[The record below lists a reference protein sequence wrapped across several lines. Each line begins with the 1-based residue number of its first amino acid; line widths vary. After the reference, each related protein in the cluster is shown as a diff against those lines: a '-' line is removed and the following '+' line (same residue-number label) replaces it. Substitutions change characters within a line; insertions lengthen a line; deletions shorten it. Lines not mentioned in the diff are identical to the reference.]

1 MREAD
6 TARATERN
14 EVEARLHHAQSALAT
29 ALGNQ
34 RLREKYYKQ
43 VMHRLSHVDAKLNQ
57 MGGIV
62 PNAAVSKFSQTD
74 AVELWVQNATFRPNG
89 LPTSAHWVP
98 EARELARASGFRAMP
113 LPRLKAAIKD
123 LYAAKLMADAAALR
137 KLKAPTDLPVFV
149 HEHYTAQF
157 GLPTRVQRLADLLSN
172 VVRYNQSGPLEPL
185 APFSYEL
192 GTMFR

>member
-1 MREAD
+1 VVQVREAD

-74 AVELWVQNATFRPNG
+74 AVELWVQCSR
-89 LPTSAHWVP
+89 HV
-98 EARELARASGFRAMP
+98 
-113 LPRLKAAIKD
+113 RLHTNVMVAC
-123 LYAAKLMADAAALR
+123 LVYAK
-137 KLKAPTDLPVFV
+137 
-149 HEHYTAQF
+149 
-157 GLPTRVQRLADLLSN
+157 
-172 VVRYNQSGPLEPL
+172 
-185 APFSYEL
+185 
-192 GTMFR
+192 